1 MFLSMCK
8 INNLRHACDEVLIA
22 KPVMT
27 SMPPVMTSMP
37 TAACKRW
44 QTPDWPLAVV
54 GSDGN
59 AKAGNSIVKLDRE
72 KINRG
77 SA

>member
-22 KPVMT
+22 K
-27 SMPPVMTSMP
+27 PVMTSMP

-72 KINRG
+72 KINRE